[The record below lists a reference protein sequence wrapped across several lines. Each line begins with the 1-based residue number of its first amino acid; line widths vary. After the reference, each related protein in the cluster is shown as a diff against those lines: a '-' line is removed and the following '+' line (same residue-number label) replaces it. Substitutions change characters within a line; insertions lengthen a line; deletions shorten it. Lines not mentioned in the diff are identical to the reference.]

1 MDKSFTFLK
10 GKKYLKST
18 PIFAVLGDLDELN
31 ATLGL
36 IRAFAKKNL
45 QQKILYLQNDLREIG
60 GFLSGVKKV
69 DLKEKAA
76 LLAEKINQMANS
88 SVKTFS
94 RPGANK
100 TSAFLHLARAV
111 CRRLERRVVGLKKK
125 DFQKVVFYFNLL
137 SFYLFWLAQ
146 KEEKV
151 VY

>member
-10 GKKYLKST
+10 GKKCSKSASV
-18 PIFAVLGDLDELN
+18 FEALGDLDELN

-36 IRAFAKKNL
+36 ARAFAKKNL
-45 QQKILYLQNDLREIG
+45 KQKILLLQNDLIEMG
-60 GFLSGVKKV
+60 GFLSGVKKI

-76 LLAEKINQMANS
+76 LLEEKINQMANS

-111 CRRLERRVVGLKKK
+111 CRRMERKVIGLKKK
-125 DFQKVVFYFNLL
+125 NLKPLEAYLNSL
-137 SFYLFWLAQ
+137 SNFLFWLAQ
-146 KEEKV
+146 KEEKI
-151 VY
+151 

>member
-10 GKKYLKST
+10 GKKCSKSASV
-18 PIFAVLGDLDELN
+18 FEALGDLDELN

-36 IRAFAKKNL
+36 ARAFAKKNL
-45 QQKILYLQNDLREIG
+45 KQKILWLQNDLIEMG
-60 GFLSGVKKV
+60 GFLSGVKKI

-76 LLAEKINQMANS
+76 LLEEKINQMANS

-111 CRRLERRVVGLKKK
+111 CRRMERKVIGLKKK
-125 DFQKVVFYFNLL
+125 NLKPLEAYLNSL
-137 SFYLFWLAQ
+137 SNFLFWLAQ
-146 KEEKV
+146 KEEKI
-151 VY
+151 

>member
-1 MDKSFTFLK
+1 MDKNF
-10 GKKYLKST
+10 KSA
-18 PIFAVLGDLDELN
+18 PVFAALGDLDELN
-31 ATLGL
+31 TTLGL
-36 IRAFAKKNL
+36 ARAFAKKNL
-45 QQKILYLQNDLREIG
+45 KQKILLLQNDLIEIG

-111 CRRLERRVVGLKKK
+111 CRRLERRVIGLKKK
-125 DFQKVVFYFNLL
+125 NFQEVVFYLNLL
-137 SFYLFWLAQ
+137 SPYLFWLAQ
-146 KEEKV
+146 KEEKI
-151 VY
+151 